1 MYKHFYLDFC
11 IQEKATKWKDGEE
24 IDALT
29 TNGVLVMHPSG
40 NFHNG
45 NTEPGL
51 WLEVSVCGKLFSLR
65 GSRSAQLKGHMVCDS
80 ILRLDIFYNKTNK

>member
-1 MYKHFYLDFC
+1 LYKFNFVFC
-11 IQEKATKWKDGEE
+11 VKEKATKWKDGEE

-40 NFHNG
+40 KFYNG
-45 NTEPGL
+45 STEPGI

-65 GSRSAQLKGHMVCDS
+65 GSRSAQLKGHMVCKL
-80 ILRLDIFYNKTNK
+80 ILSTTF